1 MNAGYKARRK
11 AKHAAQQASK
21 KAIAPVS
28 VGTIDLTP
36 RVPVLSFIG
45 AKQFRQSGQQRKGRS
60 GHLPE
65 HTEALV
71 YNGGRTFAAE
81 VEKILKECAANPN
94 IVEVLAAD
102 GLQIDPELLQ

>member
-1 MNAGYKARRK
+1 MNAGYRARRK

-81 VEKILKECAANPN
+81 VEKAS
-94 IVEVLAAD
+94 LA
-102 GLQIDPELLQ
+102 LLESGATK